1 MAGEIQLI
9 SDDDGLA
16 VIGDPT
22 TVEKFLASEGLWSSS
37 KDLGQRLRSV
47 LGAGAV
53 MAQAGSEIAAGSG
66 RWLKLTEE
74 SAQRVLEYG
83 LRTSAT
89 TGLSTGVL
97 KGDWGQIGGFVEF
110 VRGPGTMLLN
120 PETLSGVAGI
130 MQQAAKQQ
138 SMAEITAYLA
148 RIDRKID
155 DVLRV
160 QRDQV
165 LARLDGADFMIE
177 DAMTVRE
184 HQVGRVDE
192 VTWSTVQDTPGKIG
206 DTQSYA
212 LRQLDDLA
220 KKVERKSKIGDLA
233 KAAREIESE
242 VRVWLFVLARCF
254 SLQDAFDVL
263 RLDRV
268 LDTSPADLDGHRLGL
283 RAARQKRLDAI
294 SQATEQ
300 LTARMDAAAHRA
312 NTRLLWHPTASP
324 AVMNARNDVATGV
337 HDLHGLLGIGSG
349 RGSWKTRRWVDAAAE
364 ARDKVLETGA
374 EVGGTAIQLG
384 NETFDRARSVT
395 AKLSSRIAERAVRR
409 RADDEETDAK
419 R

>member
-22 TVEKFLASEGLWSSS
+22 TVEEFLTSEGLWSSS
-37 KDLGQRLRSV
+37 KDLGQRLKSL
-47 LGAGAV
+47 LGTGAL

-74 SAQRVLEYG
+74 SAQRVREYG
-83 LRTSAT
+83 LRTSST

-110 VRGPGTMLLN
+110 VKGPGTLLN
-120 PETLSGVAGI
+120 PTALSSVAGL
-130 MQQAAKQQ
+130 MQQASKQQ

-148 RIDRKID
+148 RIDKKID

-165 LARLDGADFMIE
+165 LARLDGADLMLE
-177 DAMTVRE
+177 DAMTVRD
-184 HQVGRVDE
+184 HQTGRVDE
-192 VTWSTVQDTPGKIG
+192 VTWSTVQDAPGRIG
-206 DTQSYA
+206 DTQAYA

-233 KAAREIESE
+233 KAAREVESE
-242 VRVWLFVLARCF
+242 VQVWLFVLARCF

-268 LDTSPADLDGHRLGL
+268 LDTSPDDLDGHRLGL

-300 LTARMDAAAHRA
+300 LTARMEAAAHRA

-324 AVMNARNDVATGV
+324 AVMNSRNNVATGV
-337 HDLHGLLGIGSG
+337 HDLHGLLGIDSG
-349 RGSWKTRRWVDAAAE
+349 RRSWKTRRWVDAAAE

-374 EVGGTAIQLG
+374 EGVDTAIQLG

-395 AKLSSRIAERAVRR
+395 AKLSSRIAERAARR
-409 RADDEETDAK
+409 RADDEEPDEK
-419 R
+419 S